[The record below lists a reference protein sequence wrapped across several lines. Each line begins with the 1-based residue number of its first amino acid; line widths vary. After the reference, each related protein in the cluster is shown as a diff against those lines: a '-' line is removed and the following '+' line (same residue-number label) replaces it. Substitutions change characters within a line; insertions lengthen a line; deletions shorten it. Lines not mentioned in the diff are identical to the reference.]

1 MPTKDIG
8 MQREAIRRTLTS
20 HAGDIPDANAIA
32 EATLS
37 IWHKMAAQL
46 LPMIGTR
53 GVDVL
58 LNRSLYLTGTVSP
71 LLANSVDQGDRA
83 TVLANIKTR
92 LAGSQTNTAA
102 EASYTL
108 LTTFSELL
116 ISLIG
121 ESLTER
127 LLGPVWLPQLPATEK
142 EIKS

>member
-1 MPTKDIG
+1 MLTKDIG
-8 MQREAIRRTLTS
+8 RQQEAIRRTLAYY
-20 HAGDIPDANAIA
+20 AGDIADASAIA

-37 IWHKMAAQL
+37 IWHQVSARL
-46 LPMIGTR
+46 LPVIGAR

-71 LLANSVDQGDRA
+71 LLAKSVDQGDRV

-92 LAGSQTNTAA
+92 LAASQTNTAA

-108 LTTFSELL
+108 FTTFSELL
-116 ISLIG
+116 ISMIG

-127 LLGPVWLPQLPATEK
+127 LLDAVWSSPLPATEK

>member
-1 MPTKDIG
+1 MLTKDIG
-8 MQREAIRRTLTS
+8 RQQEAIRRTLAYY
-20 HAGDIPDANAIA
+20 AGDIADASAIA

-37 IWHKMAAQL
+37 IWHQVSARL
-46 LPMIGTR
+46 LPVIGAR

-71 LLANSVDQGDRA
+71 LLAKSVDQGDRV

-92 LAGSQTNTAA
+92 LAASQTNTAA

-108 LTTFSELL
+108 FTTFSELL
-116 ISLIG
+116 ISMIG

-127 LLGPVWLPQLPATEK
+127 LLDPVWSSPLPATEK